1 MLVSTNL
8 DKLLAKGGI
17 VCQTHGEANSLLK
30 QHKTRTFVYV
40 LLGND
45 EPIIVGEGTDDRK
58 KIIFP
63 DCTALSHQKA
73 LAAAFAHHLYRGNIY
88 RIIFPTKCK
97 ADNKPLEREIKQM
110 TGFGEKDV
118 FVLNTELYRKR
129 LKQLN
134 MQEDTKFTDLFMVL
148 LNAQG
153 CEMSNFKQ
161 HLIHGFD
168 RVYPSFKATT
178 IKLLGGYFADDTLSS
193 LTSHEI

>member
-1 MLVSTNL
+1 MKSNL
-8 DKLLAKGGI
+8 DKLLSYGGI
-17 VCQTHGEANSLLK
+17 ICKSNDDANTLLK
-30 QHKTRTFVYV
+30 QHKTRTYVYV

-63 DCTALSHQKA
+63 DCTALAHQKA
-73 LAAAFAHHLYRGNIY
+73 LAAAFAHNLYKNNIH

-97 ADNKPLEREIKQM
+97 AENKPLEKEIKKM

-118 FVLNTELYRKR
+118 FVLNTELYHKR
-129 LKQLN
+129 LKQLGLR
-134 MQEDTKFTDLFMVL
+134 EDKKYTDLLMVL

-161 HLIHGFD
+161 HLIYGFD
-168 RVYPSFKATT
+168 RVYPSFRKTT
-178 IKLLGGYFADDTLSS
+178 IKLLGGYFADESLSLPCS
-193 LTSHEI
+193 